1 MSFSRAA
8 PRVGAFRRRR
18 WGIWVAPFGRAVK
31 RSFAVSPEGAYS
43 WYASGQGPGH
53 CRRDVPRLKRLLLVR
68 PTTSR
73 LAEPYTI
80 GLTWHQSL
88 SFKVI

>member
-8 PRVGAFRRRR
+8 PKVGALGDAY

-31 RSFAVSPEGAYS
+31 RSFAVSSDDAYS

-53 CRRDVPRLKRLLLVR
+53 CRRDVPRLERLLLVR

-80 GLTWHQSL
+80 GLT
-88 SFKVI
+88 